1 METNAYPGTT
11 YDRTR
16 GKWKGQYRS
25 NGKTKSV
32 GYYPTQEEA
41 YAAVQQ
47 AKDPDAPQ
55 ATTTAYQLQ
64 AHKVQPG
71 LTVAQS
77 NVLIERPWTM
87 TILEARIFV
96 LLLRGLKRDETESRR
111 IVVPLADLV
120 GNEPIGGRGYQLL
133 HAALKGIDAIRIE
146 LPVANKKQ
154 DFRLAPLVHTIH
166 LDSGQGTFSGYFSP
180 DVLPYLTNLADSFTL
195 GQVADLLSIRS
206 PNTYKMYWLLKSW
219 EFRSP
224 ITVQVDRLRE
234 LTSGLGAYEQF
245 AEYRRNVLKP
255 AVAELNELSLDVS
268 FVEHKVGRV
277 VDKVEFHIKTR
288 KHHKTQQLRLPMSEA
303 IAAPEKPKAL
313 QKPQL
318 TEMQQR
324 VVTRLSKLK
333 LTEAQVRKVLTELTT
348 EADLTKL
355 LKETY
360 PVLRDFET
368 KAKPGENVAAATMAL
383 LKSTFPAIWAAN

>member
-1 METNAYPGTT
+1 MEHSTYPGTT

-47 AKDPDAPQ
+47 AKDPDAQP
-55 ATTTAYQLQ
+55 AVTSAYQLQ

-234 LTSGLGAYEQF
+234 LTSGLDAYGQF

-268 FVEHKVGRV
+268 FVEHKVGRA
-277 VDKVEFHIKTR
+277 VDKVEFHIKTKSVG
-288 KHHKTQQLRLPMSEA
+288 KHQQLRLELPASLPLVEQ
-303 IAAPEKPKAL
+303 PQSTPLQEKV
-313 QKPQL
+313 Q
-318 TEMQQR
+318 
-324 VVTRLSKLK
+324 TRLRKIK
-333 LTEAQVRKVLTELTT
+333 LTEAQIRKVLQVVTT
-348 EADLTKL
+348 EAELTKL

-383 LKSTFPAIWAAN
+383 LKSTFPAIWASN

>member
-1 METNAYPGTT
+1 MEHSNYPGTT

-16 GKWKGQYRS
+16 GKWKGQYRH

-47 AKDPDAPQ
+47 ARDPDAQPT
-55 ATTTAYQLQ
+55 APSAYQLQ

-87 TILEARIFV
+87 TMLEARIFV

-133 HAALKGIDAIRIE
+133 HAALKGLDAIRIE

-234 LTSGLGAYEQF
+234 LTSGPDAYGQF

-255 AVAELNELSLDVS
+255 AVEELNELSLDVS
-268 FVEHKVGRV
+268 FVEHKVGRAV
-277 VDKVEFHIKTR
+277 EKVEFHIKT
-288 KHHKTQQLRLPMSEA
+288 KKSNKSQQLRLELP
-303 IAAPEKPKAL
+303 APTDTSASTPRVQLSDL
-313 QKPQL
+313 QQKIQ
-318 TEMQQR
+318 
-324 VVTRLSKLK
+324 TRLQKLK
-333 LTEAQVRKVLTELTT
+333 LTSAQIKKVLEVVTT
-348 EADLTKL
+348 DVELTKL

-360 PVLRDFET
+360 PILRDFET

-383 LKSTFPAIWAAN
+383 LKSTFPAIWATN